1 MKIPTLKL
9 MDVSYAL
16 RRSSAGTFGTE
27 SDRSDNNPDIKRLQS
42 LQEGLQRLQSMANP
56 KQLAKQDSANRVGFL
71 QRRLEALK
79 MMLLHASP
87 EQAKTLAREL
97 KSIAGELSSAAKV
110 LGGSAGTVGQGVQTD
125 AASISST
132 TNAQSVSA
140 ESETTT
146 ISAEA
151 ARSEVELETAPPENN
166 AEQFSDAEQKTEPKS
181 ADALGSNGI
190 SKSSQ
195 NNSASDE
202 IDSAVLRG
210 LVMDA
215 KKMLKEVINMLKPKL
230 AEADKEGKKD
240 LLDAEKKLSEVD
252 TTLQQSAPTDV
263 YSGFNGVSLD
273 VGSSSSAAVAGVNIN
288 VTA

>member
-9 MDVSYAL
+9 RDASYAL
-16 RRSSAGTFGTE
+16 PQSLAGTSGTE
-27 SDRSDNNPDIKRLQS
+27 SGRSDNNPDIKRLQS
-42 LQEGLQRLQSMANP
+42 LQEGLQRLQSMASP

-87 EQAKTLAREL
+87 EQAKALAREL
-97 KSIAGELSSAAKV
+97 KSIAGELSSAAKA
-110 LGGSAGTVGQGVQTD
+110 LGGSAGTVGQGIQTD
-125 AASISST
+125 AAGISST
-132 TNAQSVSA
+132 TNAQAVSV

-146 ISAEA
+146 VSAEA
-151 ARSEVELETAPPENN
+151 ARSEVEPETAPPENN
-166 AEQFSDAEQKTEPKS
+166 AEQFSGAEQKTEPRS

-195 NNSASDE
+195 NNSASDG

-215 KKMLKEVINMLKPKL
+215 KKMLKEAINMLKPKL

-252 TTLQQSAPTDV
+252 NTLQQSSSTDV
-263 YSGFNGVSLD
+263 YSDFNGVSLD
-273 VGSSSSAAVAGVNIN
+273 VGSSSSAVVAGVNIN